1 MRALLIDHN
10 SPNHLRLGKA
20 PDPVPGPGQAL
31 IQVVGTSLNR
41 GEVAFRA
48 PAAAEASVLGWDA
61 SGIVLTQATDG
72 SGPGTGTPVLTV
84 DGGGGGWAEL
94 RVGRHHLHD
103 GGPRGL

>member
-1 MRALLIDHN
+1 MRALLIDHKA
-10 SPNHLRLGKA
+10 PNHLRLGEA

-61 SGIVLTQATDG
+61 SGIVVTQALMAAGRPKARRSSPSMGEEGDG
-72 SGPGTGTPVLTV
+72 PS
-84 DGGGGGWAEL
+84 
-94 RVGRHHLHD
+94 
-103 GGPRGL
+103 